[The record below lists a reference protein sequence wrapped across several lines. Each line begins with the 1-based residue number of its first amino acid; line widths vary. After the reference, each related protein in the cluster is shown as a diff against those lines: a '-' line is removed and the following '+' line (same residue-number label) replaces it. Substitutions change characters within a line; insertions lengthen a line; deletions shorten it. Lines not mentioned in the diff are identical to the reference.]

1 MGGGTSVGAIRGWM
15 RLYNVHQHG
24 LVGAVQGWP
33 GGRGLD
39 EGYLEQTRDQI
50 STIFDFDEN

>member
-1 MGGGTSVGAIRGWM
+1 MYIPWASRGCL
-15 RLYNVHQHG
+15 RLT
-24 LVGAVQGWP
+24 W
-33 GGRGLD
+33 GLD